1 MGGGMISMRYSD
13 LVLELVE
20 LCRDIR
26 SDLTS
31 TLAYYRASA
40 YKRELAD
47 KIKVKVDHLRAV
59 FQILGDDELSD
70 AMADYDALLE
80 GVGNIAQANDCAVTA
95 RLNVLFAGMDPA
107 LTALVRRFSQSQSIV
122 RPETVNIMR
131 RHRQTLMGVCKEG
144 SRSLEILRRL

>member
-1 MGGGMISMRYSD
+1 MRYSD

-70 AMADYDALLE
+70 AMATRVDIQFYSDTPDALLK
-80 GVGNIAQANDCAVTA
+80 
-95 RLNVLFAGMDPA
+95 A
-107 LTALVRRFSQSQSIV
+107 LI
-122 RPETVNIMR
+122 E
-131 RHRQTLMGVCKEG
+131 
-144 SRSLEILRRL
+144 